1 MLTDAA
7 LKFVLGQ
14 LAPSGL
20 NARLT
25 VLIFHRVLPA
35 PDPLRPGE
43 PTVAEFAAILDWV
56 KRWFTVLALPEAVT
70 RLQSGSLPARALAI
84 TFDDGYAD
92 NHDLAV
98 PELQRRGL
106 SATFFIATGYLD
118 GGRMFNDTVIEAIRG
133 CRSEVLDV
141 SGLGFGA
148 HCITND
154 DERRAAIAALLPQVK
169 RLGVEVRGEV
179 ADKIAERAGAHLPD
193 DLMMTSEDLAHV
205 AEVGMELGGH
215 TESHP
220 ILARLPEAAARSEIE
235 RGRKRLQDIAGR
247 RIGLFAYPNGRPG
260 ADYTDA
266 TSGLVRALGFDA
278 AFSTMHGVA
287 TRRSSIFDLPRFTPW
302 DRSRLRFGVRLARNT
317 LRASPELS

>member
-7 LKFVLGQ
+7 LKIVLGR
-14 LAPSGL
+14 LAPAGP

-25 VLIFHRVLPA
+25 VLIFHRVLA
-35 PDPLRPGE
+35 ARDPLRPYE
-43 PTVAEFAAILDWV
+43 PTVAEFAAILDWLQ
-56 KRWFTVLALPEAVT
+56 RWFTVLPLPEAIT

-92 NHDLAV
+92 NHDLAL

-118 GGRMFNDTVIEAIRG
+118 GGRMFNDTVIEAIRA

-141 SGLGFGA
+141 SELGLGV
-148 HCITND
+148 HPIKND
-154 DERRAAIAALLPQVK
+154 DERRAAIAAMLPQLK
-169 RLGVEVRGEV
+169 RLAVEARGEL
-179 ADKIAERAGAHLPD
+179 AAKIAERAEVRLSD
-193 DLMMTSEDLAHV
+193 DLMMTSEDLTRV
-205 AEVGMELGGH
+205 AKVGMELGAH

-220 ILARLPEAAARSEIE
+220 ILAHLPEAAARSEIE
-235 RGRKRLQDIAGR
+235 RGRQRLQDIAGR

-302 DRSRLRFGVRLARNT
+302 DRSRLRFGVRLARNA
-317 LRASPELS
+317 LSVEAS

>member
-7 LKFVLGQ
+7 LKIMLGHV
-14 LAPSGL
+14 APAGP

-25 VLIFHRVLPA
+25 VLIFHRVLA
-35 PDPLRPGE
+35 ARDPLRPGE
-43 PTVAEFAAILDWV
+43 PTVAEFAEILDWV
-56 KRWFTVLALPEAVT
+56 QRWFTVLPLPEAIK

-92 NHDLAV
+92 NHDLAL
-98 PELQRRGL
+98 PQLQRRGL

-133 CRSEVLDV
+133 CRSEVLNV
-141 SGLGFGA
+141 SELGLGVHRVG
-148 HCITND
+148 ND
-154 DERRAAIAALLPQVK
+154 DERRAAIAALLPEVK
-169 RLGVEVRGEV
+169 RLGLETRREVT
-179 ADKIAERAGAHLPD
+179 AKIADRAKAQLPD

-205 AEVGMELGGH
+205 AKVGMELGGH

-235 RGRKRLQDIAGR
+235 RGRDRLQDIAGR

-266 TSGLVRALGFDA
+266 TSDLVRALGFDA

-287 TRRSSIFDLPRFTPW
+287 TRSSSMFDLPRFTPW
-302 DRSRLRFGVRLARNT
+302 DRNRLRFGLRLARNA
-317 LRASPELS
+317 LRTSLQPS